1 MLWEDI
7 CLPEDMMLNV
17 DDEQQIVIV
26 RTNTETA
33 VTKVIALSFERPVF
47 GDERSI
53 GGHIIT

>member
-1 MLWEDI
+1 
-7 CLPEDMMLNV
+7 MMLNV